1 MTSTPLA
8 VIFGCQGPALTR
20 EERDLFRAAN
30 PLGFILFARN
40 IVDPAQVKRLVTELR
55 DSVDRPDA
63 PVLIDQEGG
72 RVARLKPPH
81 WRAAPPA
88 GKIGTLVTTR
98 GVDAACEA
106 IRLNSRLIADEL
118 AVLGIDVDCAPVAD
132 VPIAGAHD
140 IIGDRAYSRDPA
152 LVGTLARAAAQG
164 LLDGG
169 VLPVIKHIPGH
180 GRALADSHA
189 ELPVVTESR
198 AVLEGSDFVPFR
210 ALADLPW
217 AMTAHVL
224 YTAIDPDRP
233 ATTSTRIIADIIR
246 GHIGFGGVLVSD
258 DISMEALKG
267 DLASRARTCLAAGCD
282 AVLHCTGALAEMRAV
297 AAAAVPVSAAAS
309 ERVQRGRALLPSRTP
324 LDRAAVLRR
333 FDDLMTASA

>member
-1 MTSTPLA
+1 MAPSPLA
-8 VIFGCQGPALTR
+8 TIFGCQGPVLTR
-20 EERDLFRAAN
+20 EERELFRAAS
-30 PLGFILFARN
+30 PLGFILFGRN
-40 IVDPAQVKRLVTELR
+40 IVDPAQVKALVTELR
-55 DSVDRPDA
+55 ASVDRPDA

-88 GKIGTLVTTR
+88 GKIGALVSTG

-118 AVLGIDVDCAPVAD
+118 AALGIDVDCAPVAD

-169 VLPVIKHIPGH
+169 VLPVMKHIPGH

-189 ELPVVTESR
+189 ELPVVKESR
-198 AVLEGSDFVPFR
+198 AMLESSDFMPFR

-224 YTAIDPDRP
+224 YTAIDAERP
-233 ATTSTRIIADIIR
+233 ATTSPRIIAEVIR
-246 GHIGFGGVLVSD
+246 GHIGFQGVLVSD
-258 DISMEALKG
+258 DLSMEAIKG
-267 DLASRARTCLAAGCD
+267 DLPGRARAALAAGCD
-282 AVLHCTGALAEMRAV
+282 VALHCTGNLAEMTALAGV
-297 AAAAVPVSAAAS
+297 VPPLSSAAIA
-309 ERVQRGRALLPSRTP
+309 RVKRGRAMLPARSTF
-324 LDRAAVLRR
+324 DRAAALRR
-333 FDDLMTASA
+333 FDDLMAASA